1 MRLHHTVGG
10 IVKKCIGKYFPRV
23 KEFVPGHDKVRNAE
37 EFARVARELSY
48 KLRKCYARLTV
59 RNRMCKCF
67 LVILTEW
74 FSEAQISLT
83 SYQAKDQGLRSIG
96 LEEVE
101 SLRYFI
107 NTGCFP
113 AICKSKTEK

>member
-1 MRLHHTVGG
+1 MRLHRTVGG

-59 RNRMCKCF
+59 RNRKCKCF
-67 LVILTEW
+67 LVPIP
-74 FSEAQISLT
+74 Q
-83 SYQAKDQGLRSIG
+83 LR
-96 LEEVE
+96 L
-101 SLRYFI
+101 
-107 NTGCFP
+107 P
-113 AICKSKTEK
+113 AI